1 MTISIQVR
9 DHAAFSAHFDQL
21 VKAMNQVLAM
31 RPAGAAEPPQFH
43 KKNGPHN
50 EYVLEFPPGSAP
62 EGVVSLLSPTI
73 ALDKEQLIIS
83 GTTAA
88 AEKALAL
95 TGAPDERRWS
105 ATSDFVPMAQR
116 LPGNMVLLNVA
127 DPRDTLPVLIDNLPA
142 IAQAYN
148 SQVQQAA
155 RMAQARGARPGPD
168 MSVNLDVNKLPTAE
182 QLRPLLFPASTA
194 ISVDARGLHLLQREA
209 LPSITSPTSAGV
221 MVALL
226 LPAVQAAREAAR
238 RAQCTNNLK
247 QILLA
252 FHNYVSANNA
262 LPKDYTDKDGKPL
275 LSWRVAILPYL
286 EQGDLYNKF
295 KLDEPWDSPN
305 NKPLLKE
312 MPKAFH
318 CPDRTKAEPF
328 TTTYRG
334 FSGPFALFDDN
345 KSVTLADVTDGTS
358 NTIAVAEAKDAVPWT
373 KPDDLPFDPQAAPS
387 LFGAGSPHP
396 GGFNCGFADG
406 SVRFIKNS
414 INTRV
419 FQALITRCG
428 GEVISN
434 DAF

>member
-1 MTISIQVR
+1 M
-9 DHAAFSAHFDQL
+9 
-21 VKAMNQVLAM
+21 
-31 RPAGAAEPPQFH
+31 
-43 KKNGPHN
+43 
-50 EYVLEFPPGSAP
+50 
-62 EGVVSLLSPTI
+62 
-73 ALDKEQLIIS
+73 S
-83 GTTAA
+83 GTSAA

-95 TGAPDERRWS
+95 TGAPADRRWS
-105 ATSDFVPMAQR
+105 ATGAFVPMAQR
-116 LPGNMVLLNVA
+116 LPGNMVILNVA

-142 IAQAYN
+142 IVQAYN
-148 SQVQQAA
+148 SQVQQAS
-155 RMAQARGARPGPD
+155 RMAQARGGRPGPD
-168 MSVNLDVNKLPTAE
+168 MTVNLDANKLPTAE

-194 ISVDARGLHLLQREA
+194 ISVDAKGIHLLQREA
-209 LPSITSPTSAGV
+209 IPSLTSPTSAGV
-221 MVALL
+221 LVALL

-262 LPKDYTDKDGKPL
+262 FPRDYTDKDGKPL

-312 MPKAFH
+312 MPQVFM

-334 FSGPFALFDDN
+334 FSGPGAMFETDKNITF
-345 KSVTLADVTDGTS
+345 ADVTDGTS
-358 NTIAVAEAKDAVPWT
+358 NTIAVAESKDAVPWT

-414 INTRV
+414 ISVIV
-419 FQALITRCG
+419 FKALITRAG
-428 GEVISN
+428 GEVIAN